1 MTAEGGQGSGN
12 LRSALAAGCACT
24 AAWAEVLDR
33 INVFPVPDGDTG
45 RNLVLSLS
53 RLRDL
58 GASDATVAERLLLSA
73 RGNSGNIACA
83 FVRALLD
90 GAAGESLAARCARG
104 AAQARMAVA
113 IPQPGT
119 MLTVLDALAAA
130 TEAGLAA
137 ESVPG
142 LLARLAQVVRE
153 TTAAQESL
161 RRSNVVDS
169 GALGMLVFLDG
180 MLRTYYGL
188 DDAAG
193 ALAESFRSL
202 VRFDRP
208 AATGHAQHASDDGF
222 CVDAILRFPAGQRS
236 PDDALA
242 GIGSEVVALREG
254 ELWKVHL
261 HTRDVELARAAL
273 GGLGEVVGWAWD
285 DLGEQMSA
293 SPAASSE
300 SDVHIVTDGA
310 ASLSRRAAE
319 ALGVTLLDSHIDF
332 GDRSLPE
339 TRLDPEDIYRAMRR
353 GVRVTTA
360 QASTYERHMHYQ
372 RLAAQ
377 WKNVLYLCVGSV
389 YTGNHAVASAWRASH
404 AVGARL
410 TVVDSGAASGRLA
423 VVVRAVALAA
433 RSPLAVQVG
442 EGAAKPR
449 GRGVGVVDPKR
460 PKGGEGQGEGPS
472 VLAAFATA
480 ALQRAEEYIF
490 PERLEYLARGGR
502 LSKTSAWFGDALGL
516 APVVSPMPDGARKVA
531 MLRKPEDRVTFACE
545 RVARA
550 FSVGSHRGY
559 VLAEYTDNR
568 TWVEETLLPRLRLAA
583 PEAEIAVGPLSLTT
597 GAHTGPGTW
606 AIAILP
612 DPPAQGA

>member
-1 MTAEGGQGSGN
+1 MMADDGQGRAN

-45 RNLVLSLS
+45 RNLVLSLAP
-53 RLRDL
+53 LRDQS
-58 GASDATVAERLLLSA
+58 ADDATVAQRLLLSA

-90 GAAGESLAARCARG
+90 GAPGESLAARCARG
-104 AAQARMAVA
+104 AAQARTAVA
-113 IPQPGT
+113 LPQPGT
-119 MLTVLDALAAA
+119 MLTVLDAF
-130 TEAGLAA
+130 AGAA
-137 ESVPG
+137 ETGLSADLVPG
-142 LLARLAQVVRE
+142 LLASLAQVVRE
-153 TTAAQESL
+153 TTSAQESL
-161 RRSNVVDS
+161 RKSNVVDS

-180 MLRTYYGL
+180 LLRTYHGL
-188 DDAAG
+188 DEAEG

-202 VRFDRP
+202 VCFDRP
-208 AATGHAQHASDDGF
+208 ALAGPAQHAADEGF
-222 CVDAILRFPAGQRS
+222 CVDAVLRVAAGQR
-236 PDDALA
+236 PLDEALA
-242 GIGSEVVALREG
+242 GIGSEVVALRQG

-261 HTRDVELARAAL
+261 HARDVEVARAAL
-273 GGLGEVVGWAWD
+273 GGLGEIVGWSWD

-293 SPAASSE
+293 SPAVASE

-319 ALGVTLLDSHIDF
+319 SLGVTLLDSHIDF

-339 TRLDPEDIYRAMRR
+339 TRLDPDDVYRAMRR

-389 YTGNHAVASAWRASH
+389 YTGNHAVASAWRSSH
-404 AVGARL
+404 AMGKRM

-433 RSPLAVQVG
+433 RSSLSRQAG
-442 EGAAKPR
+442 E
-449 GRGVGVVDPKR
+449 R
-460 PKGGEGQGEGPS
+460 PS
-472 VLAAFATA
+472 ALAAFATA
-480 ALQRAEEYIF
+480 ALQHAEEYIF

-502 LSKTSAWFGDALGL
+502 LSKTSAWFGDAIGL
-516 APVVSPMPDGARKVA
+516 APVVSPMPDGARKIA
-531 MLRKPEDRVTFACE
+531 MLRKPEDRLAFACE
-545 RVARA
+545 RAARA
-550 FSVGSHRGY
+550 FAAGSRRGY
-559 VLAEYTDNR
+559 LLAEYTDNR
-568 TWVEETLLPRLRLAA
+568 AWVEQTLLPRLCQAA

-606 AIAILP
+606 AVAMLP
-612 DPPAQGA
+612 EQASPG

>member
-1 MTAEGGQGSGN
+1 MTAEGGQDSGT
-12 LRSALAAGCACT
+12 LRLALAAGCACT

-53 RLRDL
+53 PLRDP
-58 GASDATVAERLLLSA
+58 AAADATVAERLLLSA

-90 GAAGESLAARCARG
+90 GAAGESLAARCVRG
-104 AAQARMAVA
+104 AAQARTAVA
-113 IPQPGT
+113 VPQPGT
-119 MLTVLDALAAA
+119 MLTVLDALAAT

-142 LLARLAQVVRE
+142 LLARLTQVVRE

-161 RRSNVVDS
+161 RQSNVVDS
-169 GALGMLVFLDG
+169 GALGILVFLDG
-180 MLRTYYGL
+180 MLRTYHGL
-188 DDAAG
+188 DESAG

-208 AATGHAQHASDDGF
+208 ALGHAPHAADEGF
-222 CVDAILRFPAGQRS
+222 CVDAVLRVTAGRRP
-236 PDDALA
+236 PDEALA
-242 GIGSEVVALREG
+242 GIGREVVALRQG

-261 HTRDVELARAAL
+261 HARDVEVARAAL
-273 GGLGEVVGWAWD
+273 GELGEIVGWSWD

-293 SPAASSE
+293 SPAASNE

-339 TRLDPEDIYRAMRR
+339 TRLDPEDVYRAMRR

-389 YTGNHAVASAWRASH
+389 YTGNHAVASAWRALH
-404 AVGARL
+404 ATGERM

-433 RSPLAVQVG
+433 RCG
-442 EGAAKPR
+442 GAIAT
-449 GRGVGVVDPKR
+449 
-460 PKGGEGQGEGPS
+460 
-472 VLAAFATA
+472 LAAFASA

-502 LSKTSAWFGDALGL
+502 LSKTSAWFGDAIGL
-516 APVVSPMPDGARKVA
+516 APVVSPMPDGARKIA
-531 MLRKPEDRVTFACE
+531 MLRKPEDRVSFACE
-545 RVARA
+545 RAARA
-550 FSVGSHRGY
+550 FASGSHRGY
-559 VLAEYTDNR
+559 LLAEYTDNR
-568 TWVEETLLPRLRLAA
+568 AWAEATLLPRLRQAA

-606 AIAILP
+606 AIAMLP
-612 DPPAQGA
+612 DPPAQGE

>member
-1 MTAEGGQGSGN
+1 MAAESGRVGEN

-53 RLRDL
+53 PLRDQA
-58 GASDATVAERLLLSA
+58 ASDATVVERLLLSA

-90 GAAGESLAARCARG
+90 SAAGESLAARCACG

-130 TEAGLAA
+130 TAAGLAA

-180 MLRTYYGL
+180 MLRTYHGL
-188 DDAAG
+188 DEAAG
-193 ALAESFRSL
+193 AIATFFRSL
-202 VRFDRP
+202 VLFDRP
-208 AATGHAQHASDDGF
+208 AATGHAQHAGDEGF
-222 CVDAILRFPAGQRS
+222 CVDAVLRVPAGQRP
-236 PDDALA
+236 PDEALVA
-242 GIGSEVVALREG
+242 IGSEVVALREG
-254 ELWKVHL
+254 DLLKIHL
-261 HTRDVELARAAL
+261 HARDIEMARAAL
-273 GGLGEVVGWAWD
+273 GGLGEVVGWSWD
-285 DLGEQMSA
+285 NLGEQMSA

-300 SDVHIVTDGA
+300 FDVHIVTDGA

-377 WKNVLYLCVGSV
+377 WKHVLYLCVGSV

-404 AVGARL
+404 ATGERM
-410 TVVDSGAASGRLA
+410 TVIDSGAASGRLA
-423 VVVRAVALAA
+423 VVVRQTALAA
-433 RSPLAVQVG
+433 RGGSAI
-442 EGAAKPR
+442 AAL
-449 GRGVGVVDPKR
+449 V
-460 PKGGEGQGEGPS
+460 
-472 VLAAFATA
+472 AFASG

-502 LSKTSAWFGDALGL
+502 LSKASAWFGDALGL
-516 APVVSPMPDGARKVA
+516 APVVSPMPEGAHKVA

-545 RVARA
+545 RVARS
-550 FSVGSHRGY
+550 FSVGSHQGY

-568 TWVEETLLPRLRLAA
+568 AWVEETLLPRLRQAA

-606 AIAILP
+606 AIATLP
-612 DPPAQGA
+612 DPPTQGS